1 MRKNYTKQWFAAL
14 LCAATSLTASAQ
26 NMVEDASEIEVKQ
39 GSTILET
46 TKGADGLTINSS
58 LSGEFSTTFTLDETV
73 NAGDAY
79 YVMELSSTYNGS
91 KRKVR
96 YITVNGTGCGTSSET
111 SNVCITLSNGHK
123 LLIMSPL
130 AQDASLKNVFK
141 EGKNMTVTA
150 ATVNI
155 STDATESFTIYKA
168 GFYNLGEILNDYYS
182 DLKGYDWQFVS
193 CDNARIETINRSATA
208 TSGTIQIKSNTSTT
222 DEATF
227 RMLMKSLG
235 KLPAN
240 YNLSFRYIN
249 WADDDNTIIHDDLFA
264 EALAEGQKVSNLT
277 TGNYFRYPTVRD
289 VEVLGGYR
297 HWKYNDGTDPSTV
310 TNYLGWKTDKRQYA
324 SYIRNL
330 KAGFSTIILPFDEP
344 VDYLTKIGL
353 TAYLP
358 GEYNAAENKLSFV
371 KAEAGTKIANNTP
384 FIIKA
389 DVEGLYNIYYDD
401 AGTHEAKGTY
411 QETTIADGIK
421 LVGSWTE
428 GAPTTG
434 DYADY
439 DCYGINTDGKTI
451 GKMNNETKAT
461 YYRAFI
467 AISKDVQQAKPFSI
481 SLGDNTP
488 TGINNISNNLDTN
501 NKRIYNLQGA
511 YVGTSLQ
518 DLPKGVYIV
527 GGKKVVK

>member
-26 NMVEDASEIEVKQ
+26 NMVQDASEIEVKQ

-46 TKGADGLTINSS
+46 TKGADGLTINAS
-58 LSGEFSTTFTLDETV
+58 LSGEFSTTFTLDETIH
-73 NAGDAY
+73 AGDAY
-79 YVMELSSTYNGS
+79 YVMELSNTYNGN

-96 YITVNGTGCGTSSET
+96 YITVNGTRCGTSSET
-111 SNVCITLSNGHK
+111 SNACILLSNGHK

-130 AQDASLKNVFK
+130 AQDGSLKNLFK
-141 EGKNMTVTA
+141 EGKDMNATA

-168 GFYNLGEILNDYYS
+168 GFYNLGEILKDYSS
-182 DLKGYDWQFVS
+182 DLQSYNWQFVS
-193 CDNARIETINRSATA
+193 CDNARIETFSSKADDTPRI
-208 TSGTIQIKSNTSTT
+208 IQIKSNSSTT

-227 RMLMKSLG
+227 RMIIKSLG
-235 KLPAN
+235 KLPTN
-240 YNLSFRYIN
+240 YNLSLRYIQ

-264 EALAEGQKVSNLT
+264 EALAEGQKVSDLT
-277 TGNYFRYPTVRD
+277 TNNYFRYPTIRD
-289 VEVLGGYR
+289 VEVLDGYR
-297 HWKYNDGTDPSTV
+297 HWKYNDGTDPTTI
-310 TNYLGWKTDKRQYA
+310 TNYLGWKTNGRQYA

-330 KAGFSTIILPFDEP
+330 KAGFSTVILPFDEP

-358 GEYNAAENKLSFV
+358 GEYNATENKLSFV

-428 GAPTTG
+428 GTPTTS
-434 DYADY
+434 DYAEY
-439 DCYGINTDGKTI
+439 DCYGINPDGKTI
-451 GKMNNETKAT
+451 GKMDNETKAT

-467 AISKDVQQAKPFSI
+467 AISKSVQQAKPFSI
-481 SLGDNTP
+481 SLGDNTA

-518 DLPKGVYIV
+518 DLPKGVYII

>member
-26 NMVEDASEIEVKQ
+26 NMVEDASKIEVEQ

-141 EGKNMTVTA
+141 EGKDMTVTA

-240 YNLSFRYIN
+240 YNLSFRHIK

-289 VEVLGGYR
+289 VEVLDGYR

-330 KAGFSTIILPFDEP
+330 KAGFSTVILPFDEP

-371 KAEAGTKIANNTP
+371 KAEAGTIANNTP

-439 DCYGINTDGKTI
+439 DCYGINTD